1 MVVKLTAIQEAV
13 LQECVKLLERGEGHG
28 YEKRWFY
35 SYNVENPWHPT
46 RIGEILSSTRM
57 QPALNGLVKKKV
69 LRMRRGR
76 RGGVGFSLLSTYA
89 LPVSPEER
97 LKEMEYER
105 SILMEKAEA
114 HFEIAVARN
123 AEATDRALSRRQL
136 RDLLERIY
144 RRDEAIKKREG
155 DMA

>member
-1 MVVKLTAIQEAV
+1 MVAKLTAIQEAV

-28 YEKRWFY
+28 YEKRWFH

-46 RIGEILSSTRM
+46 RIGETLSSTRLKS
-57 QPALNGLVKKKV
+57 ALNGLVKKNV
-69 LRMRRGR
+69 LRRRR

-97 LKEMEYER
+97 LKEMKYER

-114 HFEIAVARN
+114 HFEIAVARG

-136 RDLLERIY
+136 SDFLNSIHRL
-144 RRDEAIKKREG
+144 DEAIKKFQV